1 MAAPTVGVMIF
12 QAVLGKWVVLVGRF
26 LAEVKHPISSGHHD
40 RRTIAVHPLRR
51 SGEACQH
58 LLVHPATMS
67 NGISLSNHLDR
78 DSRGDQ
84 CIDSDF
90 T

>member
-1 MAAPTVGVMIF
+1 MRHGSSNCWGDDLSGRF
-12 QAVLGKWVVLVGRF
+12 GQVGRF